1 MKKKTIEEIKALS
14 AKEDRDIDT
23 SDIPEILDWGAAE
36 VGRFYRPV
44 KKKLTIR
51 LDADV
56 IDWFKRNSPHY
67 QTAINRA
74 LREYIQR
81 PGQ

>member
-1 MKKKTIEEIKALS
+1 MKKKTTEEIRAL
-14 AKEDRDIDT
+14 ANKDDKDIDT
-23 SDIPEILDWGAAE
+23 SDIPETLDWRAAE
-36 VGRFYRPV
+36 VGKFYKPL

-56 IDWFKRNSPHY
+56 IEWFKRNCPHY
-67 QTAINRA
+67 QTAINKA